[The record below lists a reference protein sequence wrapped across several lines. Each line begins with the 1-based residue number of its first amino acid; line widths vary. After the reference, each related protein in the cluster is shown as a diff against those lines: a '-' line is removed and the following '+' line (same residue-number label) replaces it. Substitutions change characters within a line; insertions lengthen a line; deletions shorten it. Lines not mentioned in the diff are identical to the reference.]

1 MTTFCI
7 HGVEIEGL
15 RPSRCLR
22 CEAQARIE
30 IANDPA
36 RALAR
41 IEELEPLAD
50 ELLRL
55 QAVAWVAFA
64 PVGPTPAAKV
74 FDARNRMNAHL
85 RDLALRCIPIGRKP
99 APESEP
105 EPVSSSE
112 TRSPDDPDCPF

>member
-7 HGVEIEGL
+7 HGVEIEGP
-15 RPSRCLR
+15 RASRCRR

-36 RALAR
+36 KALAR

-55 QAVAWVAFA
+55 QALAWVAFA
-64 PVGPTPAAKV
+64 PIGPTPAARI

-85 RDLALRCIPIGRKP
+85 RDLASRCVPTGRKP
-99 APESEP
+99 APESES
-105 EPVSSSE
+105 VSPARDTDSD
-112 TRSPDDPDCPF
+112 DDPDCPF